1 MAHFYPVAT
10 TPGTVSSDD
19 VAAARAL
26 IRDVISDTPVLH
38 SRVLSET
45 VAGPV
50 FLKCENLQRTG
61 SFKVR
66 GAYSRIARLS
76 DAERARGVVA
86 ASAGN
91 HAQGVAFAAG
101 RLGCA
106 ATVVMP
112 AGAPLPKVQ
121 ATRGYGAD
129 VILHGTCVEDA
140 LGEALAFAERTGA
153 VFIHPYDHPDI
164 VAGQGTLGFEIIEQ
178 CPQVRTVVVPVGGG
192 GLAAGITVAVKGLDP
207 EIQVVGAQAEAV
219 APYPASLAAGH
230 PLSVQASPTMADG
243 IAVSRP
249 GDIPFGI
256 LSGYAA
262 RVVTVSEE
270 SLSRGL
276 LLCLERAKQVVEP
289 AGAAAVAALLEH
301 PRDFVPPVVVVLSG
315 GNIDPLLLSKLLR
328 HGLTAA
334 GRYLAF
340 RCRLPDHPG
349 SLAKLLRRPGRP
361 RRERARGRARATGP
375 AAARGRGRGGPAGG
389 DPRTRALRGGHRRA
403 ARGRLHARLRLSR
416 RPPSAPPC
424 QRPGDDGQVE
434 DEREPA
440 DRADAEGGAAHGIGE
455 VVPLQAHDADGD
467 DHAQGTGR
475 GR

>member
-1 MAHFYPVAT
+1 MSGAPVFASARSPASVRRPGGRMAHWSPVDM

-19 VAAARAL
+19 VTAARKL
-26 IRDVISDTPVLH
+26 IQDVISDTPMLH
-38 SRVLSET
+38 SRVLSEA
-45 VAGPV
+45 VSGSV
-50 FLKCENLQRTG
+50 YLKCENLQRTG

-66 GAYSRIARLS
+66 GAYSRIARIS

-101 RLGCA
+101 RLVCA

-153 VFIHPYDHPDI
+153 VFIHPYDHQDI

-178 CPQVRTVVVPVGGG
+178 CPQVRTVVLPVGGG
-192 GLAAGITVAVKGLDP
+192 GLAAGVTVAIKSLDP
-207 EIQVVGAQAEAV
+207 EIQVIGVQAEAV
-219 APYPASLAAGH
+219 APYPGSLAAGH
-230 PLSVQASPTMADG
+230 PVSVPASSTMADG

-256 LSGYAA
+256 LSGHAG

-270 SLSRGL
+270 NLSRGL
-276 LLCLERAKQVVEP
+276 VLCLQRAKQVVEP
-289 AGAAAVAALLEH
+289 AGAAGVAAVLEH
-301 PRDFVPPVVVVLSG
+301 ARDFVPPVVVVLSG
-315 GNIDPLLLSKLLR
+315 GNIDPMLLSKLLR

-340 RCRLPDHPG
+340 RCRLPDRPG
-349 SLAKLLRRPGRP
+349 SLAKLLGDLADLGANVLEVAHERLAPRLPVDEAAGLFPGG
-361 RRERARGRARATGP
+361 ARG
-375 AAARGRGRGGPAGG
+375 
-389 DPRTRALRGGHRRA
+389 
-403 ARGRLHARLRLSR
+403 HA
-416 RPPSAPPC
+416 
-424 QRPGDDGQVE
+424 
-434 DEREPA
+434 
-440 DRADAEGGAAHGIGE
+440 
-455 VVPLQAHDADGD
+455 
-467 DHAQGTGR
+467 
-475 GR
+475 

>member
-1 MAHFYPVAT
+1 VDI
-10 TPGTVSSDD
+10 TPGTLGSDD
-19 VAAARAL
+19 VTAARKL
-26 IRDVISDTPVLH
+26 IQDVISDTPMLH
-38 SRVLSET
+38 SRVLSEA
-45 VAGPV
+45 VSGPV
-50 FLKCENLQRTG
+50 YLKCENLQRTG

-66 GAYSRIARLS
+66 GAYARIARLS

-106 ATVVMP
+106 ATVVMA

-140 LGEALAFAERTGA
+140 LSEALAFAERTGA

-192 GLAAGITVAVKGLDP
+192 GLTAGITVAVKALDP
-207 EIQVVGAQAEAV
+207 EITVVGVQAETV
-219 APYPASLAAGH
+219 APYPGSLAAGH
-230 PLSVQASPTMADG
+230 PVSVQAGRTMADG

-256 LSGYAA
+256 ISGYGG

-270 SLSRGL
+270 GLSRGL

-289 AGAAAVAALLEH
+289 AGAAGVAALLEH
-301 PRDFVPPVVVVLSG
+301 PRDFVPPVVVLLSG
-315 GNIDPLLLSKLLR
+315 GNIDPLLLVKLLR
-328 HGLTAA
+328 HGLTAS

-340 RCRLPDHPG
+340 RCLLPDQPG
-349 SLAKLLRRPGRP
+349 SLAKLLGDLADRGANVLEVGHDRLAP
-361 RRERARGRARATGP
+361 RLDVDEVEVVLQIETRGPEHCGEVI
-375 AAARGRGRGGPAGG
+375 AALRAGG
-389 DPRTRALRGGHRRA
+389 YTLAFA
-403 ARGRLHARLRLSR
+403 
-416 RPPSAPPC
+416 
-424 QRPGDDGQVE
+424 
-434 DEREPA
+434 
-440 DRADAEGGAAHGIGE
+440 
-455 VVPLQAHDADGD
+455 
-467 DHAQGTGR
+467 
-475 GR
+475 